1 MSKKGKKAMPRN
13 ITLTAIYINKVVINR
28 DLVDPTQ
35 VNDMQVHYS
44 VVDAQGQAH
53 GGGVYTQALTASQKT
68 TLKNILATQALPAIQ
83 ALEGI

>member
-53 GGGVYTQALTASQKT
+53 GGGVYTQALRGFSADPMKEPSDQ
-68 TLKNILATQALPAIQ
+68 
-83 ALEGI
+83 